1 MKGARSLFCL
11 LLILFFLP
19 PSNAPIDLR
28 TSQPSPTSQKVS
40 TLPNSD
46 QVLDSSPERSTF
58 SSNGNAPR
66 NWTVLVYMAADNDQE
81 FAAVNNIKEMEVV
94 GSTEQVNILVYV
106 DFLTNNTSYGPGA
119 YTFNITK
126 DELPLN
132 NSIISE
138 PLNTTL
144 PDEPNMGD
152 PTTLFSFI
160 EFGQNYS
167 QAANYLLILWDKGE
181 GYKGV
186 CYDDTSSGDRLLPQE
201 IGTVLENDTLEPITL
216 TAFDASFMGQ
226 MELAYEIKDGTEFI
240 VFSEEAVP
248 NQHFPYH
255 IIFNSLILHEDSSP
269 YLLAKE
275 IVDRYIEAYSPLG
288 TYHNPVSPQTR
299 LCLSVVNTTLIGDVG
314 DWFNRTT
321 TWLTTGYNTL
331 TYYQEISAAR
341 GLTQQFNLP
350 YYIDL
355 GGFAYQLSQ
364 LIQNITFTQYT
375 GNLSLSVQAAVSFHR
390 ALSGLPG
397 TSGLAINFNSYEPVS
412 LALLNNTVYEEFL
425 STFLSLG
432 KTTDTSIISLTL
444 GPIQG
449 YLDGKDDA
457 VFYRFTSQIAVEH
470 TITLGAFQPTDDD
483 FDLYLY
489 DSNLNLLTRSIGLGS
504 DEAIQWVLIP
514 GRLYYIRVHSSPRAE
529 ITHGL
534 GSFEVWII
542 PSSPINPATVALH
555 IGIIVAT
562 LCLLFLVLY
571 IIWRNRERITGAIER
586 YRVRRM
592 ARRLHSEASTGTIQS
607 TATPGA
613 CLKCGEQLPVDA
625 RFCPNCGE
633 TFEDSSDETK
643 D

>member
-1 MKGARSLFCL
+1 
-11 LLILFFLP
+11 
-19 PSNAPIDLR
+19 
-28 TSQPSPTSQKVS
+28 
-40 TLPNSD
+40 
-46 QVLDSSPERSTF
+46 
-58 SSNGNAPR
+58 
-66 NWTVLVYMAADNDQE
+66 MAADNDQE
-81 FAAVNNIKEMEVV
+81 IAAVDNIKEMELV

-106 DFLTNNTSYGPGA
+106 DFLTNNTSFGPGA

-132 NSIISE
+132 NTIVSE

-152 PTTLFSFI
+152 PATLLGFI

-167 QAANYLLILWDKGE
+167 QAANYLLILWDKGG

-186 CYDDTSSGDRLLPQE
+186 CYDDTSGGDRLLLQE
-201 IGTVLENDTLEPITL
+201 IAIVLENDTLEPITL

-226 MELAYEIKDGTEFI
+226 IELAYEIKEGTELI

-255 IIFNSLILHEDSSP
+255 IIFNSLISHEDSSS

-275 IVDRYIEAYSPLG
+275 IVDRYVEAYSPLG
-288 TYHNPVSPQTR
+288 TYYNPVSPQTR
-299 LCLSVVNTTLIGDVG
+299 LCLSVVNTTLVGDVF

-331 TYYQEISAAR
+331 THYQEISAAR

-350 YYIDL
+350 SYIDL

-364 LIQNITFTQYT
+364 LIENITFTHYT
-375 GNLSLSVQAAVSFHR
+375 GNLSLSVQTAVSYHR

-397 TSGLAINFNSYEPVS
+397 ASGLAMNFNSYESVS
-412 LALLNNTVYEEFL
+412 LALLDNSVYEDFL

-432 KTTDTSIISLTL
+432 ETTGTSIISLTL
-444 GPIQG
+444 GPIRG
-449 YLDGKDDA
+449 YLDGKDDS
-457 VFYRFTSQIAVEH
+457 VFYRFTSQIAIEH
-470 TITLGAFQPTDDD
+470 TITLSAFQPTDDD

-489 DSNLNLLTRSIGLGS
+489 DSNLNLLTRSVGLTS
-504 DEAIQWVLIP
+504 DETIQWVLIP
-514 GRLYYIRVHSSPRAE
+514 GRLYYIRVHSSPRTD
-529 ITHGL
+529 ITYGL
-534 GSFEVWII
+534 GSFELLIT
-542 PSSPINPATVALH
+542 PSSPINPALVALH
-555 IGIIVAT
+555 IGIIVAII
-562 LCLLFLVLY
+562 CLFILVLY
-571 IIWRNRERITGAIER
+571 IIWRNRERITRAIER

-592 ARRLHSEASTGTIQS
+592 ARQLQSEASTATTPS
-607 TATPGA
+607 TGTPGA
-613 CLKCGEQLPVDA
+613 CVKCGEQLPEEA

-633 TFEDSSDETK
+633 TFEESSDDREG
-643 D
+643 